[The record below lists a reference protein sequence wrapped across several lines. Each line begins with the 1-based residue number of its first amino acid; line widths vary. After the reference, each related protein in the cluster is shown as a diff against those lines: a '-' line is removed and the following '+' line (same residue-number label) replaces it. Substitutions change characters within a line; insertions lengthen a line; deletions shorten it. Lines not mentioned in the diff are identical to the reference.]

1 MAVFTYSGRGT
12 GGTMTGEI
20 EAPDRTSAVGEL
32 RKRAILV
39 TKIQERAG
47 SKSPSKAGG
56 KVKDKEM
63 AIFTRQF
70 STMIDA
76 GLPLVQCLNI
86 LAEQSESKNLRD
98 VTGRVARSVEQG
110 STLADSLRRHP
121 RAFDD
126 LFTNMVEVGE
136 SGGILDVVFQRL
148 AAYIEKAAALKR
160 KVKGAMIYPA
170 SIISVAF
177 LVVIFMLTFVIPTF
191 TKMFKDLGADLPL
204 PTQVVV
210 WFSDFVRS
218 YILFIF
224 AGVIGCFSALR
235 AYYRTERG
243 RSTIDALML
252 KLPVIGT
259 LIRKVAVARFTRTLG
274 TLVSSG
280 VPILEGLR
288 ITARTAGNR
297 VVEKAV
303 MQCRAAV
310 TAGKTLAEPL
320 KASGVFP
327 PMVIQMISVGE
338 QTGALD
344 AMLSKIAD
352 FYDDEVDTAVSSMT
366 ALLEPIMI
374 VVLGVLIGGLVVAM
388 YLPIFKLVTLVKRS
402 EERRVGK
409 ECRS

>member
-39 TKIQERAG
+39 TKIQERSG
-47 SKSPSKAGG
+47 GKSPSKAGG

-210 WFSDFVRS
+210 WLSEFVRT
-218 YILFIF
+218 YILLIIAAVF
-224 AGVIGCFSALR
+224 GCVFALR
-235 AYYRTERG
+235 AYYRTEKG
-243 RSTIDALML
+243 QATIDALLL
-252 KLPVIGT
+252 KVPVMGT

-288 ITARTAGNR
+288 ITARTAGNK

-303 MQCRAAV
+303 LQCRAAV

-352 FYDDEVDTAVSSMT
+352 FYDDEVDVAVSSMT

-388 YLPIFKLVTLVKRS
+388 YLPIFKLVTLVK
-402 EERRVGK
+402 
-409 ECRS
+409 

>member
-121 RAFDD
+121 RTFDD

-170 SIISVAF
+170 SIMGVAA

-210 WFSDFVRS
+210 WLSEFVRT
-218 YILFIF
+218 YILLII
-224 AGVIGCFSALR
+224 AAIIGCVFALR
-235 AYYRTERG
+235 AYYRTEKG
-243 RSTIDALML
+243 QSTIDALLL
-252 KLPVIGT
+252 KVPVMGS

-288 ITARTAGNR
+288 ITARTAGNK

-303 MQCRAAV
+303 LQCRAAV

-352 FYDDEVDTAVSSMT
+352 FYDDEVDTAVSAMT

-388 YLPIFKLVTLVKRS
+388 YLPIFKLVTLVK
-402 EERRVGK
+402 
-409 ECRS
+409 

>member
-1 MAVFTYSGRGT
+1 MAVFTYQGRGA
-12 GGTMTGEI
+12 GGTATGEI
-20 EAPDRTSAVGEL
+20 EAQDRTAAVGEL

-39 TKIQERAG
+39 TKINEKAG
-47 SKSPSKAGG
+47 GKTPAKAGG
-56 KVKDKEM
+56 KVKDKEL
-63 AIFTRQF
+63 AIYTRQF

-98 VTGRVARSVEQG
+98 VTGLVARSVEQG
-110 STLADSLRRHP
+110 STLAEALRRHP
-121 RAFDD
+121 RTFDE
-126 LFTNMVEVGE
+126 LFVNLVEVGE
-136 SGGILDVVFQRL
+136 TGGILDTVLQRL
-148 AAYIEKAAALKR
+148 AAYIEKASALKR
-160 KVKGAMIYPA
+160 KVKSAMIYPS
-170 SIISVAF
+170 SIIGVAF

-210 WFSDFVRS
+210 WISEFVRN
-218 YILFIF
+218 YVLLII
-224 AGVIGCFSALR
+224 AGAIGCVFALR

-243 RSTIDALML
+243 RSTIDALLL
-252 KLPVIGT
+252 KFPIIGM

-297 VVEKAV
+297 VVEKAI

-310 TAGKTLAEPL
+310 TEGRTLAEPL

-352 FYDDEVDTAVSSMT
+352 FYDDEVDTAVGALT
-366 ALLEPIMI
+366 ALLEPVMI
-374 VVLGVLIGGLVVAM
+374 VVLGVIIGGLVVAM
-388 YLPIFKLVTLVKRS
+388 YLPIFKLVTLIK
-402 EERRVGK
+402 
-409 ECRS
+409 

>member
-47 SKSPSKAGG
+47 GKSPSKAGG

-121 RAFDD
+121 RTFDD

-170 SIISVAF
+170 SIMGVAA

-210 WFSDFVRS
+210 WLSEFVRT
-218 YILFIF
+218 YILLIIAAIF
-224 AGVIGCFSALR
+224 GCVFAIR
-235 AYYRTERG
+235 AYYRTEKG
-243 RSTIDALML
+243 QANIDALLL
-252 KLPVIGT
+252 KVPVMGT

-288 ITARTAGNR
+288 ITARTAGNK

-303 MQCRAAV
+303 LQCRAAV

-352 FYDDEVDTAVSSMT
+352 FYDDEVDTAVTSMT

-388 YLPIFKLVTLVKRS
+388 YLPIFKLVTLVK
-402 EERRVGK
+402 
-409 ECRS
+409 

>member
-39 TKIQERAG
+39 TKIQERSG
-47 SKSPSKAGG
+47 GKSPSKAGG

-170 SIISVAF
+170 SIMGVAA

-210 WFSDFVRS
+210 WLSEFVRT
-218 YILFIF
+218 YILLIIAAVF
-224 AGVIGCFSALR
+224 GCVFALR
-235 AYYRTERG
+235 AYYRTEKG
-243 RSTIDALML
+243 QATIDALLL
-252 KLPVIGT
+252 KVPVMGT

-288 ITARTAGNR
+288 ITARTAGNK

-303 MQCRAAV
+303 LQCRAAV

-352 FYDDEVDTAVSSMT
+352 FYDDEVDVAVSSMT

-388 YLPIFKLVTLVKRS
+388 YLPIFKLVTLVK
-402 EERRVGK
+402 
-409 ECRS
+409 

>member
-39 TKIQERAG
+39 TKIQERSG
-47 SKSPSKAGG
+47 GKSPSKAGG

-121 RAFDD
+121 RTFDD

-210 WFSDFVRS
+210 WLSEFVRT
-218 YILFIF
+218 YILLIIAAVF
-224 AGVIGCFSALR
+224 GCVFALR
-235 AYYRTERG
+235 AYYRTEKG
-243 RSTIDALML
+243 QATIDALLL
-252 KLPVIGT
+252 KVPVMGT

-274 TLVSSG
+274 SLVSSG

-288 ITARTAGNR
+288 ITARTAGNK

-303 MQCRAAV
+303 LQCRAAV

-352 FYDDEVDTAVSSMT
+352 FYDDEVDVAVSSMT

-388 YLPIFKLVTLVKRS
+388 YLPIFKLVTLVK
-402 EERRVGK
+402 
-409 ECRS
+409 

>member
-47 SKSPSKAGG
+47 GKSPSKAGG

-76 GLPLVQCLNI
+76 GLRLVQCLNI

-98 VTGRVARSVEQG
+98 VTSRVARDVEAG
-110 STLADSLRRHP
+110 SSLADAFRKHP
-121 RAFDD
+121 KTFDD

-136 SGGILDVVFQRL
+136 SGGILDVVLQRL
-148 AAYIEKAAALKR
+148 SVYIEKAAALKR
-160 KVKGAMIYPA
+160 KVKAAMIYPLT
-170 SIISVAF
+170 IVSVA
-177 LVVIFMLTFVIPTF
+177 LIVVIFMLTFVIPTF
-191 TKMFKDLGADLPL
+191 ASMFKNLGADLPL
-204 PTQVVV
+204 PTKIVL
-210 WFSDFVRS
+210 WLSNFVQS
-218 YILFIF
+218 YILLIL
-224 AGVIGCFSALR
+224 AGLAAGIYALR
-235 AYYRTERG
+235 RYYRTEAG
-243 RSTIDALML
+243 QMVIDALL
-252 KLPVIGT
+252 LRLPVFGV

-274 TLVSSG
+274 TLISSG

-288 ITARTAGNR
+288 ITARTAGNK

-303 MQCRAAV
+303 LTTRAVV
-310 TAGKTLAEPL
+310 TAGGTITEPL
-320 KASGVFP
+320 KTSTVFP
-327 PMVIQMISVGE
+327 PMVIQMINVGE

-344 AMLSKIAD
+344 AMLGKIAD
-352 FYDDEVDTAVSSMT
+352 FYDDEVDTAVGALT
-366 ALLEPIMI
+366 ALLEPLMI
-374 VVLGVLIGGLVVAM
+374 VFLGVVIGGLVVAM
-388 YLPIFKLVTLVKRS
+388 YLPIFRLVTLVK
-402 EERRVGK
+402 
-409 ECRS
+409 

>member
-1 MAVFTYSGRGT
+1 MAVFTYQGRGSA
-12 GGTMTGEI
+12 GTMTGEI
-20 EAPDRTSAVGEL
+20 EAADRTAAVGEL

-39 TKIQERAG
+39 TKIQERAAKSA
-47 SKSPSKAGG
+47 SKSGG

-86 LAEQSESKNLRD
+86 LAEQSDSKNLRD

-121 RAFDD
+121 KAFDD

-136 SGGILDVVFQRL
+136 SGGILDIVFQRL

-170 SIISVAF
+170 SIMGVAF

-210 WFSDFVRS
+210 WLSEFVRT
-218 YILFIF
+218 YILLIIAAV
-224 AGVIGCFSALR
+224 AGCVFALR
-235 AYYRTERG
+235 AYYRTEKG
-243 RSTIDALML
+243 QSTIDALLL
-252 KLPVIGT
+252 KVPVMGT

-288 ITARTAGNR
+288 ITARTAGNK

-303 MQCRAAV
+303 LQCRAAV

-352 FYDDEVDTAVSSMT
+352 FYEEEVDQAV
-366 ALLEPIMI
+366 ANLLTLMEPVMI
-374 VVLGVLIGGLVVAM
+374 LFLGVTVGGIVISM
-388 YLPIFKLVTLVKRS
+388 YLPLFDLISKLS
-402 EERRVGK
+402 
-409 ECRS
+409 

>member
-47 SKSPSKAGG
+47 GKSPSKAGG

-121 RAFDD
+121 RTFDD

-170 SIISVAF
+170 SIMGVAA

-210 WFSDFVRS
+210 WLSEFVRT
-218 YILFIF
+218 YILLII
-224 AGVIGCFSALR
+224 AAIVGCVFALR
-235 AYYRTERG
+235 AYYRTEKG
-243 RSTIDALML
+243 QSTIDALLL
-252 KLPVIGT
+252 KVPVMGS

-288 ITARTAGNR
+288 ITARTAGNK

-303 MQCRAAV
+303 LQCRAAV

-352 FYDDEVDTAVSSMT
+352 FYDDEVDVAVSSMT

-388 YLPIFKLVTLVKRS
+388 YLPIFKLVTLVK
-402 EERRVGK
+402 
-409 ECRS
+409 

>member
-47 SKSPSKAGG
+47 GKSPSKAGG

-121 RAFDD
+121 RTFDD

-170 SIISVAF
+170 SIMGVAA

-210 WFSDFVRS
+210 WLSEFVRT
-218 YILFIF
+218 YILLII
-224 AGVIGCFSALR
+224 AAIIGCVFALR
-235 AYYRTERG
+235 AYYRTEKG
-243 RSTIDALML
+243 QATIDALLL
-252 KLPVIGT
+252 KVPVMGS

-288 ITARTAGNR
+288 ITARTAGNK

-303 MQCRAAV
+303 LQCRAAV

-352 FYDDEVDTAVSSMT
+352 FYDDEVDTAVSAMT

-388 YLPIFKLVTLVKRS
+388 YLPIFKLVTLVK
-402 EERRVGK
+402 
-409 ECRS
+409 